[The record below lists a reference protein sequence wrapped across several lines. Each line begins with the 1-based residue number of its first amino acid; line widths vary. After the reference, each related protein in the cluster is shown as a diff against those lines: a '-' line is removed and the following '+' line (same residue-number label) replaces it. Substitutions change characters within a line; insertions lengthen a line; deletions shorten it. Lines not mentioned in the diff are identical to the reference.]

1 MKHIKTFES
10 FNISSDEIL
19 EEGIRDFFRGGTKEE
34 IAAKEVGVNARLDEI
49 EKIIEEKKLPVE
61 FQDYGDN
68 KRYPYTREAL
78 LKLIAKNNYLGTIE
92 THVKGGKLILLYRAG
107 NKGMNALAAAS
118 AEASGMSNKAKNPN

>member
-10 FNISSDEIL
+10 FNTSDDIL
-19 EEGIRDFFRGGTKEE
+19 EEGLRDFFRGGTKEE